1 MKKLIRITTV
11 PVSLRVLL
19 KDQLKFVSSYYKVI
33 AVSSHGK
40 DLQRVKEEQQV
51 EVKAV
56 DMTRKITPLKDLIA
70 LWRLYTLFK
79 KEAPLIVHTHTPKAG
94 TLGMIASKLAG
105 VPIRIH
111 TVAGLPLLEERG
123 VKRKVLNMVEKVTYV
138 CANKVYPNSFKLKEI
153 IEKERF
159 CNSAK
164 LKVIGMG
171 SSNGIDT
178 HYFNSGWFSD
188 ETKSAVKNTLHILP
202 EELVFCFV
210 GRLVKD
216 KGINELVAAFQELS
230 QSYIKIKLL
239 LVGPFEQELDP
250 LEAYTKECM
259 EQNAQIISV
268 GYQKDVRPYLAIS
281 DVFVF
286 PSYREGFPNVVMQAG
301 AMSVPAIVTD
311 INGCNEIITHEE
323 NGLIIS
329 SKNKEALKKSMER
342 LLLDTA
348 LRHKLASQ
356 CRDIII
362 KQFEQQYVWSEL
374 LKEYKTLETS
384 LHN

>member
-1 MKKLIRITTV
+1 MRKLIRITTV

-19 KDQLKFVSSYYKVI
+19 RDQLKFVSSHYKVI
-33 AVSSHGK
+33 AVSSNGN

-51 EVKAV
+51 EVKGV
-56 DMTRKITPLKDLIA
+56 NMTRKITPLKDLIA
-70 LWRLYTLFK
+70 LWQLYTLFK

-111 TVAGLPLLEERG
+111 TVAGLPLLEEKG
-123 VKRKVLNMVEKVTYV
+123 VKRTVLNVVEKITYI
-138 CANKVYPNSFKLKEI
+138 CAHKVYPNSFRLKEI

-178 HYFNSGWFSD
+178 HYFSSGWFSD
-188 ETKSAVKNTLHILP
+188 ETKRALKNTLHILP

-230 QSYIKIKLL
+230 QAYQHVKLL

-250 LEAYTKECM
+250 LEPYTKACM
-259 EQNAQIISV
+259 EQNEQIVSV
-268 GYQKDVRPYLAIS
+268 GYQSDVRPYLAIS
-281 DVFVF
+281 NVFVF

-301 AMSVPAIVTD
+301 AMDVPAIVTD
-311 INGCNEIITHEE
+311 INGCNEIITHEK
-323 NGLIIS
+323 NGLIIPPKS
-329 SKNKEALKKSMER
+329 KEALKQSMER

-348 LRHKLASQ
+348 LRNRLALQ
-356 CRDIII
+356 CRAIIV
-362 KQFEQQYVWSEL
+362 KQFEQQYVWREL
-374 LKEYKTLETS
+374 LKEYQTLETS
-384 LHN
+384 LQN

>member
-11 PVSLRVLL
+11 PVSLNILL
-19 KDQLKFVSSYYKVI
+19 KDQLKFVSSHYKVI
-33 AVSSHGK
+33 AVSSNGN

-70 LWRLYTLFK
+70 LWRLYSLFK

-94 TLGMIASKLAG
+94 TLGMIASRLAG

-111 TVAGLPLLEERG
+111 TVAGLPLLEEKG
-123 VKRKVLNMVEKVTYV
+123 LKRKVLNVVEKITYT
-138 CANKVYPNSFKLKEI
+138 CAHKVYPNSFKLKEI
-153 IEKERF
+153 IEKEGF
-159 CNSAK
+159 CNSVK

-178 HYFNSGWFSD
+178 HYFNSDWFSD
-188 ETKSAVKNTLHILP
+188 ETKSALKSTLHILP
-202 EELVFCFV
+202 GELVFCFV

-216 KGINELVAAFQELS
+216 KGLNELIVAFQELS
-230 QSYIKIKLL
+230 QSYKKIKLL
-239 LVGPFEQELDP
+239 LVGSFEQELDP
-250 LEAYTKECM
+250 LEAYTKECI
-259 EQNAQIISV
+259 ERNAQIISV

-301 AMSVPAIVTD
+301 AMNVPAIVTD
-311 INGCNEIITHEE
+311 INGCNEIITHER
-323 NGLIIS
+323 NGLIIPP
-329 SKNKEALKKSMER
+329 KNKEALKQSMER
-342 LLLDTA
+342 LLLDIA
-348 LRHKLASQ
+348 LRNRLASQ
-356 CRDIII
+356 CRAVIV